1 MSKKFPKQSIDLRNP
16 MFHDDDKARE
26 HLESVLWKNGAYCPR
41 CGVTGDRIT
50 KMEGKSLRP
59 GVYNCKD
66 CRKPF
71 TVTVGTV
78 MERSHIPLSK
88 WVMASHL
95 MMASRKGISA
105 LQLHRML
112 DISYEAAWFLAHRLR
127 EWAVPTKPGPLGG
140 KNKVVE
146 GDETYIGG
154 KAKNKAF
161 GPIPKKA
168 AVFALVER
176 EGSVRSFHV
185 TNVNSETLRPI
196 IVKHASRKSY
206 LMTDESTV
214 YPKIGAEFSG
224 HGTVNHSADEY
235 VRLGGFVHTNTIE
248 SYFAILKRGVYGT
261 FHSISEQHL
270 PRYCAEFDC
279 RYNGRH
285 LTDAERTNKLLAGA
299 KGKRLLYRWPD
310 ETAHGETTREGVSA
324 LA

>member
-1 MSKKFPKQSIDLRNP
+1 MSKKFPKQSFDIRNP
-16 MFHDDDKARE
+16 IFNDEDKARE
-26 HLESVLWKNGAYCPR
+26 HLESVLWKDAGATCPR
-41 CGVTGDRIT
+41 CGQFGGRIT
-50 KMEGKSLRP
+50 KLAGKSTRP

-71 TVTVGTV
+71 SVTVGTV
-78 MERSHIPLSK
+78 MERSHIPLTK

-95 MMASRKGISA
+95 MMASKKGISA

-127 EWAVPTKPGPLGG
+127 ECPIAKKPRPLGG

-161 GPIPKKA
+161 GPIPKKSP
-168 AVFALVER
+168 VFALVER
-176 EGSVRSFHV
+176 DGGHVRSFHV
-185 TNVNSETLRPI
+185 ANVNSKTLRPI

-214 YPKIGAEFSG
+214 YPSIGAEFSG

-235 VRLGGFVHTNTIE
+235 VRLGGFMRTNTIE

-270 PRYCAEFDC
+270 PRYLAEFDF

-285 LTDAERTNKLLAGA
+285 MTDAARADALLAGA
-299 KGKRLLYRWPD
+299 KGKRLQYHQTNK
-310 ETAHGETTREGVSA
+310 TANA
-324 LA
+324 

>member
-16 MFHDDDKARE
+16 IFNNDERARE
-26 HLESVLWKNGAYCPR
+26 HLETVLWGGAGATCPR
-41 CGVTGDRIT
+41 CGQYGGRIT
-50 KMEGKSLRP
+50 KLAGKSTRP
-59 GVYNCKD
+59 GVYHCKD

-71 TVTVGTV
+71 SVTVGTV
-78 MERSHIPLSK
+78 MERSHIPLTK

-95 MMASRKGISA
+95 MMASKKGISA
-105 LQLHRML
+105 LQLHRVL
-112 DISYEAAWFLAHRLR
+112 DITYEAAWFLAHRLR
-127 EWAVPTKPGPLGG
+127 ECPIAKKPAALGG

-161 GPIPKKA
+161 GPIPKKN

-176 EGSVRSFHV
+176 EGNVRSFHV
-185 TNVNSETLRPI
+185 TNVNSATLRPI
-196 IVKHASRKSY
+196 IVKHASRKSH

-214 YPKIGAEFSG
+214 YPSIGKEFAG
-224 HGTVNHSADEY
+224 HSTVNHSADEY
-235 VRLGGFVHTNTIE
+235 VRLGGFVTTNTIE

-270 PRYCAEFDC
+270 PRYLAEFDF

-285 LTDAERTNKLLAGA
+285 LTDAARADALLAGA
-299 KGKRLLYRWPD
+299 SGKRLQYHQ
-310 ETAHGETTREGVSA
+310 TNKTQNA
-324 LA
+324 